1 MRNVTLALA
10 LVLLT
15 ASARPALAE
24 PRTDEVLSCDLPR
37 APDAIYLFEMGYA
50 PRSAPDPF
58 AAARRDAEGRFER
71 RLCGGRFDCAP
82 ILQHMK
88 PGGQG
93 ENASQVCYRVV
104 ALRDDVQAALAR
116 VASIAPLEVGLE
128 AAARELVAELAR
140 LGVRGRRVVIGDVT
154 DRGARGG
161 DRSEW
166 TLHVIERAV
175 ARSGL
180 TVKKARR
187 NRLRQIVSYGA
198 DVALFADL
206 SERGDRGVRVFEA
219 RLTAELGDGLRIP
232 LSPASCGLDAVVGA
246 GVASPHGIGGQ
257 RPSRLDD
264 PAIDLALDTGDDGQI
279 CEGDTTQLHVST
291 TRPLHI
297 RVFDIFGRDG
307 TAVFPNAHFATDVVR
322 PDKPQPLGGP
332 SGFEMIMSPGTDHE
346 RYLVIA
352 GETLEDLGPWARF
365 KDYCRLRPEQLS
377 ALLDTPREAFG
388 RALVDDVSF
397 RMKREGC
404 PRQLTDAERQ
414 QVLAT
419 LPPLCPP

>member
-1 MRNVTLALA
+1 MRTVTLALA
-10 LVLLT
+10 LTLLA
-15 ASARPALAE
+15 ASPPALAE
-24 PRTDEVLSCDLPR
+24 PAADEALSCDHPR
-37 APDAIYLFEMGYA
+37 APDPIYLFEMGYA
-50 PRSAPDPF
+50 PRTAPDPF
-58 AAARRDAEGRFER
+58 SAARRDAEARFER
-71 RLCGGRFDCAP
+71 RLCANRFDCAP
-82 ILQHMK
+82 IREHMK

-93 ENASQVCYRVV
+93 LSTSQVCYRVV

-116 VASIAPLEVGLE
+116 VASIEPLEVGLE
-128 AAARELVAELAR
+128 AAARELADELKR
-140 LGVRGRRVVIGDVT
+140 LGRGRTIVVGGVT

-161 DRSEW
+161 DRSDW
-166 TLHVIERAV
+166 TRHLIERAF

-180 TVKKARR
+180 TVKKPRR
-187 NRLRQIVSYGA
+187 DRLGQLVPYGA
-198 DVALFADL
+198 MVVLFAEL
-206 SERGDRGVRVFEA
+206 SERGDRGARVFEA
-219 RLTAELGDGLRIP
+219 RLTAEVGDGVRLP

-246 GVASPHGIGGQ
+246 GVASPDGIAGS

-264 PAIDLALDTGDDGQI
+264 PAIDLVLDTGDDGQI
-279 CEGDTTQLHVST
+279 CEGDTTQIHVTT
-291 TRPLHI
+291 TRPLHV

-307 TAVFPNAHFATDVVR
+307 LAVFPNAHFATDIVR

-332 SGFEMIMSPGTDHE
+332 NGFVMIMSPGTDHE

-352 GETLEDLGPWARF
+352 GETPSDLGPWARF

-377 ALLDTPREAFG
+377 ALLDTPREGFG

-397 RMKREGC
+397 RMKRQGC

-414 QVLAT
+414 SVLAT